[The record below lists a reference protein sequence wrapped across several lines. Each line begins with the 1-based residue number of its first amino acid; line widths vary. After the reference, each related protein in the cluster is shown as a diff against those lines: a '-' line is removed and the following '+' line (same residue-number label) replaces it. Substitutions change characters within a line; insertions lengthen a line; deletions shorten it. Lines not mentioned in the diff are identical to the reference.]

1 MTNQSLELTR
11 SSKLY
16 HAINDYCTSD
26 RIQHD
31 KPVRRYLYINCLGY
45 SSLRELIS
53 KTFTDH
59 DLRTLP
65 VQEIKQVIFGA
76 VNIIS
81 NEVNNSDLL
90 DNLKIVIHKNL
101 FYLVRE
107 IIDLIWN
114 EEGNRSRANEL
125 RKILL
130 TTRRFYNTV
139 NNHLDVIQKVE
150 YKNSQNSTN
159 CINFDDFIGKMNDL
173 KDTHIWDGSDLMS
186 NISFDDNG
194 MYNLGYYGM
203 NYYRPNIIGNYL
215 NTSLEI
221 RDRRDLFFTQD
232 TNLVACGNCGCLEVP
247 IRSKP
252 LINDSDNLIMA
263 CENCLDNSINASTSN
278 YKVSRNNKNLY
289 SIKLSKCDY
298 YEEYLK
304 DERLTNYILRHGL
317 LDRERDL
324 VQISVD
330 HNEPE
335 RLLFYEVD
343 GYSIQYEFLVL
354 MSKIIDK
361 FYLGEY
367 INLDNIKQRYIE
379 VMQEL
384 KIKYLYVRRDEYY
397 YYLPENRQIES
408 IHDLESKGVKSK
420 KWTNFFKKFLDTENS
435 SLLEK
440 VSRYAKTRIK
450 SIQDLVSSI
459 KTTNSI
465 YDIYC
470 KEGISSCMSS
480 EPYVKFYEGIGD
492 IEIAYMEDPSNEN
505 LIIGRALIWHNIEA
519 KNLDSTRISIMDRIF
534 SEGIKTTKKLKPF
547 SQQQKIRAITGK
559 NTRITLIKLTLLIPR
574 LWNRLSYSYTSI
586 AIKT

>member
-150 YKNSQNSTN
+150 YKKSQNSTN

-186 NISFDDNG
+186 NIS
-194 MYNLGYYGM
+194 LC
-203 NYYRPNIIGNYL
+203 
-215 NTSLEI
+215 SL
-221 RDRRDLFFTQD
+221 
-232 TNLVACGNCGCLEVP
+232 
-247 IRSKP
+247 
-252 LINDSDNLIMA
+252 
-263 CENCLDNSINASTSN
+263 
-278 YKVSRNNKNLY
+278 
-289 SIKLSKCDY
+289 
-298 YEEYLK
+298 
-304 DERLTNYILRHGL
+304 
-317 LDRERDL
+317 
-324 VQISVD
+324 
-330 HNEPE
+330 
-335 RLLFYEVD
+335 
-343 GYSIQYEFLVL
+343 
-354 MSKIIDK
+354 
-361 FYLGEY
+361 
-367 INLDNIKQRYIE
+367 
-379 VMQEL
+379 
-384 KIKYLYVRRDEYY
+384 
-397 YYLPENRQIES
+397 
-408 IHDLESKGVKSK
+408 
-420 KWTNFFKKFLDTENS
+420 
-435 SLLEK
+435 
-440 VSRYAKTRIK
+440 
-450 SIQDLVSSI
+450 
-459 KTTNSI
+459 
-465 YDIYC
+465 
-470 KEGISSCMSS
+470 
-480 EPYVKFYEGIGD
+480 
-492 IEIAYMEDPSNEN
+492 
-505 LIIGRALIWHNIEA
+505 
-519 KNLDSTRISIMDRIF
+519 
-534 SEGIKTTKKLKPF
+534 
-547 SQQQKIRAITGK
+547 
-559 NTRITLIKLTLLIPR
+559 
-574 LWNRLSYSYTSI
+574 
-586 AIKT
+586 